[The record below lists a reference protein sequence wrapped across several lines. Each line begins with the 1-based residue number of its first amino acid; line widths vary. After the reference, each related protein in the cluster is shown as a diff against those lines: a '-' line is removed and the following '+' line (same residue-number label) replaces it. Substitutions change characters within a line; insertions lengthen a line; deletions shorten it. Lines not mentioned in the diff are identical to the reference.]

1 MPNNLT
7 GIEKR
12 IVTAIVDSA
21 FDKGYAFTIADEES
35 VRISKSRN
43 RPAVLKELG
52 AAEVETLSFY
62 DGELKKHVGWVTF
75 VYGNGADVMADWS
88 TGAVTDAIIAAAHS
102 ISDAS
107 FNPNPES
114 PNVRDRVKVVTGE
127 KIRTWGGWYRHDK
140 VMLDGREIGRIQ
152 VRRRNKRTETITLG
166 PDPSGSPN
174 GGAVLGSD
182 IGWLL
187 RIAGEKA

>member
-7 GIEKR
+7 GIER
-12 IVTAIVDSA
+12 QIVAAIVNA
-21 FDKGYAFTIADEES
+21 ATAKGYLLTIADEES
-35 VRISKSRN
+35 VRLKKSASGR
-43 RPAVLKELG
+43 AVLNELG
-52 AAEVETLSFY
+52 GTDVETLSFH
-62 DGELKKHVGWVTF
+62 DNTTGKVVGWVTF
-75 VYGNGADVMADWS
+75 VYGNGRDVMHDWS
-88 TGAVTDAIIAAAHS
+88 DNAATNQVVASGLS

-107 FNPNPES
+107 LNPPSS
-114 PNVRDRVKVVTGE
+114 PNARDRVKVVTGE
-127 KIRTWGGWYRHDK
+127 KVRTFGGWYRHDK

-152 VRRRNKRTETITLG
+152 TRRRNKRTDTITLG